1 MIDAK
6 MIELTPMEKKFE
18 LFLSFLSDINHYHNI
33 KNVIANFPNV
43 YRDLLNQIVIKTN
56 IYKLIR
62 GNNLKEFK
70 RIEDLKREKIIKRK
84 NKIKFEIKEIT
95 EEDIE
100 KEILNEHKKIFKK
113 KYSSNPLS
121 LGQYTFNTM
130 KLLYEPKSEIELIS
144 EIIKQKIKILI
155 LDCLNNIII
164 KNKIS
169 KKKDIKKYVFLN
181 SNVPNKKIE
190 KNLFLKKILRIKN
203 PIDNVF
209 FQNKSL
215 SYKKKHWLEMKKLF
229 PKDFYSMNLTNKLS
243 SSRNN
248 KLNNKRNIGINTIK
262 FNVEKNLTLNSNNE
276 TEEKWILNRVNTER
290 NYNNHYNSLTPLSS
304 DYLYDSNSKA
314 ITEQKLQNR
323 KSSSLNNK
331 KKKLVINFNN
341 LKTKIEKIKLKF
353 EYNYS
358 PLLKLRRSKL
368 ISPEHKN
375 KKIKIT
381 LNPHKSLFD

>member
-43 YRDLLNQIVIKTN
+43 YRDLLNKILIKTN

-100 KEILNEHKKIFKK
+100 KDILNEHKKMIKK

-155 LDCLNNIII
+155 LD
-164 KNKIS
+164 
-169 KKKDIKKYVFLN
+169 
-181 SNVPNKKIE
+181 
-190 KNLFLKKILRIKN
+190 
-203 PIDNVF
+203 
-209 FQNKSL
+209 
-215 SYKKKHWLEMKKLF
+215 
-229 PKDFYSMNLTNKLS
+229 
-243 SSRNN
+243 
-248 KLNNKRNIGINTIK
+248 
-262 FNVEKNLTLNSNNE
+262 
-276 TEEKWILNRVNTER
+276 
-290 NYNNHYNSLTPLSS
+290 
-304 DYLYDSNSKA
+304 
-314 ITEQKLQNR
+314 
-323 KSSSLNNK
+323 
-331 KKKLVINFNN
+331 
-341 LKTKIEKIKLKF
+341 
-353 EYNYS
+353 
-358 PLLKLRRSKL
+358 
-368 ISPEHKN
+368 
-375 KKIKIT
+375 
-381 LNPHKSLFD
+381 